1 MSETETEHEVEG
13 ASEFERRIEEKVD
26 KLADVVAGLVD
37 RAHGAAA
44 SHEADKLDRP
54 TRTVETTQ
62 QHTASL
68 QEEIRDELAK
78 LRKQEAAEQK
88 QADLE
93 KRVAKAEKAAERPPR
108 EYKRIHHAMGWVTD
122 ADR

>member
-1 MSETETEHEVEG
+1 MEPDTEHETDEDTPTLDTL
-13 ASEFERRIEEKVD
+13 ADKVD
-26 KLADVVAGLVD
+26 KLADTVAGLVD
-37 RAHGAAA
+37 RLHGTAA

-68 QEEIRDELAK
+68 QDEIREELAK